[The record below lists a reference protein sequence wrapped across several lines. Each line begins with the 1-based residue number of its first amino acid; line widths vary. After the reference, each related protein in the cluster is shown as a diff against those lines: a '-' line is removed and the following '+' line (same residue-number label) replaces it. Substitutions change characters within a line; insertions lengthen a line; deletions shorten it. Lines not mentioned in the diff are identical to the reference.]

1 MSGDENFAWKVLG
14 ALGASAIAAVTF
26 STNRPSE
33 QERCRQDC
41 MKAHMYD
48 DKYKIQ
54 CFQLCQK
61 DQDLEYFKNLQCSQK
76 QREVKERCGPCR
88 DY

>member
-1 MSGDENFAWKVLG
+1 MSNNDNLILKVAGGLS
-14 ALGASAIAAVTF
+14 ALTIAAMTF
-26 STNRPSE
+26 SSNRPSE

-76 QREVKERCGPCR
+76 QREMKERCGPCR